1 MSHIIWVVYYLET
14 ESSGHRQ
21 GCLPLSAL
29 TLDMACRLHGVAG
42 VYRTP
47 MFTDL
52 SNLTQLYVG
61 RKLLVTSSMK
71 QWSISFRTAHL
82 VLIAW
87 AKNKMVMN
95 SILKKVV
102 SKIEFKISVE

>member
-1 MSHIIWVVYYLET
+1 MVMVIVKSEKRGRDTQIFEIR
-14 ESSGHRQ
+14 GMDKDMGMACNR
-21 GCLPLSAL
+21 CLPNSDVHLPVQPY
-29 TLDMACRLHGVAG
+29 T
-42 VYRTP
+42 
-47 MFTDL
+47 
-52 SNLTQLYVG
+52 LYVE

-71 QWSISFRTAHL
+71 QWPISFQTAHL